1 MVVKKKNRGCCH
13 GNPAGN
19 FSHVTSFQ
27 RGYEV
32 EITLRRR
39 LTSIQRR
46 IDVVFPTRKNDII
59 TTSYRR
65 HA

>member
-1 MVVKKKNRGCCH
+1 MLYLMIGVI
-13 GNPAGN
+13 PAGN

-46 IDVVFPTRKNDII
+46 IDVVFL
-59 TTSYRR
+59 TSF
-65 HA
+65 